1 MRNNKALRFIAQ
13 TSKKEFLRLFFLSVF
28 HTVNSFLAV
37 YFALV
42 MRNII
47 NFAVSGERE
56 AAYRSAI
63 VLVAVVIV
71 QIVLFILVHI
81 LSAMLRGK
89 LEIAFRRSIFQ
100 KIFKKDYSA
109 VSKFHSGDIQTR
121 LWSDATTVSENVA
134 TLIPNICGI
143 FARVIGALVAVFM
156 VDSTFALVILVGGL
170 VVFIFARAFRG
181 IMKKTHRDVQE
192 KDAALRALHQE
203 SVENILV
210 VKAFDMRE
218 AISES
223 EKKKAEEHYK
233 KKMVRA
239 WFSTGA
245 SCGFSSL
252 LTLGYVY
259 AIFWGAWKIMSGDVG
274 FGYGDFA
281 AIMQLIGQI
290 QAPFATLSG
299 SLSKYYSAIA
309 SAERILEVCELPE
322 DPETVSVD
330 GVYEKTEAIVLDNIS
345 FSYGDTPVFEGAS
358 CEIKKG
364 SLTLISGISGIG
376 KSTMIKLI
384 MGVLKPKS
392 GEIYIKAEENIP
404 CDSSLRR
411 LFAYVP
417 QGNLLM
423 SGTVRENML
432 LAKHDATDEEIMN
445 ALSLACADFLANEKG
460 GLDAVLGERGSGLSE
475 GQVQRLAIARAIL
488 CGAPVLLLDEAT
500 SALDETTEK
509 TVLENI
515 MGLPE
520 KTCIA
525 ISHRSAARN
534 ICTKEIYVRDGK
546 IFERETE

>member
-1 MRNNKALRFIAQ
+1 MKKNKAMRFIVQ
-13 TSKKEFLRLFFLSVF
+13 TSKKEFIRLFLLSIF
-28 HTVNSFLAV
+28 HTANSFLAV

-47 NFAVSGERE
+47 NFAVAGERE
-56 AAYRSAI
+56 SAYRSAVSLI
-63 VLVAVVIV
+63 AVVII
-71 QIVLFILVHI
+71 QIVLFVLVHI
-81 LSAMLRGK
+81 LSAMLRGR

-100 KIFKKDYSA
+100 KIFRKDYSA

-143 FARVIGALVAVFM
+143 ITRVLGALIAVFL
-156 VDSTFALVILVGGL
+156 VDATFALVILVGGI
-170 VVFIFARAFRG
+170 VVFVFARAFRG
-181 IMKKTHRDVQE
+181 VMKKTHKDVQE
-192 KDAALRALHQE
+192 KGAALRALHQE

-210 VKAFDMRE
+210 VKVFDMHE
-218 AISES
+218 AISEN
-223 EKKKAEEHYK
+223 EKKRADEHYK

-252 LTLGYVY
+252 LTVGYVY
-259 AIFWGAWKIMSGDVG
+259 AIFWGAWKIMSGDAS

-281 AIMQLIGQI
+281 AIMQLINQI
-290 QAPFATLSG
+290 QAPFAGLSG
-299 SLSKYYSAIA
+299 SLSKYYSMLA
-309 SAERILEVCELPE
+309 SAERILEICELPE
-322 DPETVSVD
+322 DKEAVSVD
-330 GVYEKTEAIVLDNIS
+330 GIYEKTEALVLDNIS
-345 FSYGDTPVFEGAS
+345 FAYGETVVFDGAS
-358 CEIKKG
+358 CEIPKQ

-384 MGVLKPKS
+384 MGVLKPDK
-392 GEIYIKAEENIP
+392 GEIYIRAGENIP
-404 CDSSLRR
+404 CNSSLRA

-432 LAKHDATDEEIMN
+432 LAKHDATDDEISN
-445 ALSLACADFLANEKG
+445 ALSLACADFLEKEKG
-460 GLDAVLGERGSGLSE
+460 GLDARLGERGSGLSE

-500 SALDETTEK
+500 SALDEATEK
-509 TVLENI
+509 KVLENI
-515 MGLPE
+515 MGLSG

-525 ISHRSAARN
+525 ISHRSAAKN